1 MRFPWRTRV
10 RRRSAASILIA
21 SLFCPS
27 ALPAYIDQLSDSDV
41 LEAYRLG
48 QRHDQDA
55 AKFFRDYEASF
66 PNAVQGLRVQHLA
79 IRTPYCA
86 VVVRSF
92 EAGSMYPLRQ
102 AVADAA
108 ERADVFEVV
117 VWLDGAANSSI
128 TPNDIAD
135 LKNRFWGQFD
145 VQLSQEHKIAPRKMR
160 ASPLYERTGR
170 PSTTIIGAQVWV
182 EYDVRDVASALIHI
196 QATDPQGR
204 SVSAEFDLDKL
215 R

>member
-1 MRFPWRTRV
+1 ML
-10 RRRSAASILIA
+10 AACL
-21 SLFCPS
+21 LWPP
-27 ALPAYIDQLSDSDV
+27 ALPAYIDQLSEMDV

-55 AKFFRDYEASF
+55 AKFFKGYEASF
-66 PNAVQGLRVQHLA
+66 PNALQGLRVQHLA

-86 VVVRSF
+86 VVVHSF

-102 AVADAA
+102 AVADAS

-117 VWLDGAANSSI
+117 VWMDGAANYSI
-128 TPNDIAD
+128 SPSDITD

-160 ASPLYERTGR
+160 AQPLYAQTGR
-170 PSTTIIGAQVWV
+170 ASTTIIGAQVFV
-182 EYDVRDVASALIHI
+182 EYDVHDLASALLHI